1 MTRIERWCAAVLS
14 LTLCVAA
21 MARLRQENVEL
32 LGSLPASVHAAIL
45 IEDASEL
52 RRTPAGRAL
61 EQWLHTAGLL
71 NETSEA
77 WKQLAATVD
86 LPPQE
91 AFDSIVGRSLLVAV
105 EFTPDATE
113 PGGVDM
119 RWAVM
124 SRIEPGFEKR
134 LYERLKPAP
143 RGVSGGRP
151 VLSLEN
157 GRFELATTDSADAR
171 NREGDRRATAILA
184 PASSSELFDR
194 LVSGRQKAGER
205 LAGVPGFDL
214 VQKLGENPVIA
225 VLRGP
230 LPGKYAL
237 PESLKE
243 SPSILAIGLRAASD
257 TRWEACIAGNP
268 ALITASRPAGGM
280 ASLTLP
286 RAAIRQISADSLF
299 VVAGPTDGVSFSKF
313 PGPMSDMI
321 AKVTGPTQELDALLG
336 PRMLMWMH
344 PADSRSGFAMSVGVQ
359 MSDVVRGS
367 ELGDALLTRVLRD
380 HACPTG
386 PDGTRISKELSFEGL
401 NPEAQRLVEFRAAD
415 QVVREGQERA
425 FMAWS
430 YEDSGPGAEGWWIAS
445 MARGGSTQAATTEIE
460 RLRTIANLPA
470 EAERDVFSVVRLRP
484 AAFAKM
490 IGQAVNAIP
499 ILCALAQ
506 VESFGWEVF
515 LTDTGSA
522 RGTGWLEFAKPTPP
536 TDAAPASNPPKTQ
549 PAVEPAKQPAP
560 SAPTKKPGLSPAG
573 DAAPASR

>member
-1 MTRIERWCAAVLS
+1 MKRFERWCAAVLS

-21 MARLRQENVEL
+21 MARLRQENADL
-32 LGSLPASVHAAIL
+32 LGSLPSSVHAAIL
-45 IEDASEL
+45 IEDASAL

-61 EQWLHTAGLL
+61 EKWLHSTGLL
-71 NETSEA
+71 SETSEA
-77 WKQLAATVD
+77 WKQLAATVEV
-86 LPPQE
+86 PPQQ
-91 AFDSIVGRSLLVAV
+91 AFDAMVGQSVLIAM
-105 EFTPDATE
+105 EFTPDPGE

-119 RWAVM
+119 RWAMM

-143 RGVSGGRP
+143 RGVSAGRP

-157 GRFELATTDSADAR
+157 GRFELATTDSADTR
-171 NREGDRRATAILA
+171 NQAGDRRATAILA
-184 PASSSELFDR
+184 PATSSVLFDK
-194 LVSGRQKAGER
+194 LVSGKQKNGEH
-205 LAGVPGFDL
+205 LADVPGFDL
-214 VQKLGENPVIA
+214 VHKLGDNPVIA

-280 ASLTLP
+280 TSLTLP
-286 RAAIRQISADSLF
+286 RAAIRQIASDSLF
-299 VVAGPTDGVSFSKF
+299 VFAGPTDGISFSKF
-313 PGPMSDMI
+313 PGPMSETI

-344 PADSRSGFAMSVGVQ
+344 PADTSSGFAMSVGVQ

-386 PDGTRISKELSFEGL
+386 PDGARLSKELTFDGL
-401 NPEAQRLVEFRAAD
+401 SPEAQRSVEFRAAD
-415 QVVREGQERA
+415 QVVREGEERA

-445 MARGGSTQAATTEIE
+445 VARGGSTKAASMEIE
-460 RLRTIANLPA
+460 RLRTIATTPA

-484 AAFAKM
+484 AAFAKLA
-490 IGQAVNAIP
+490 GPAVNAIP
-499 ILCALAQ
+499 ILRSLTQ
-506 VESFGWEVF
+506 VESCGWEVF
-515 LTDTGSA
+515 LTEDGSA
-522 RGTGWLEFAKPTPP
+522 RGTAWLEFAKPAVPSDPAPP
-536 TDAAPASNPPKTQ
+536 PVEAPASKPESKSASDPTPQ
-549 PAVEPAKQPAP
+549 P
-560 SAPTKKPGLSPAG
+560 
-573 DAAPASR
+573 R